1 MKLDL
6 DKSKVKFSQHAL
18 QQLQMRLV
26 IDPIEAI
33 LKGRELFECSC
44 EVDGESAKQ
53 IINEHIVD
61 KYNDNNTAYFVINL
75 PKGNGIFI
83 VRENIIVTFK
93 TDFELE
99 LFDVLGNYEKS
110 RRMNKPKKTK
120 LNEY

>member
-1 MKLDL
+1 
-6 DKSKVKFSQHAL
+6 
-18 QQLQMRLV
+18 MRLV

-33 LKGRELFECSC
+33 LKGRELFECSY

-61 KYNDNNTAYFVINL
+61 KYNDNNTTYFVINL
-75 PKGNGIFI
+75 PRGKAIFI